1 MQIRLIFAFLSLPVL
16 GACGG
21 GGDDVVPTV
30 MFTSF
35 SSVQTGQTV
44 TANGMSQTE
53 NVTQNASGVVTA
65 KLVNQPDSNTSSAN
79 LTYGTSLPL
88 KLTGLEIRT
97 PQSNVSWRNGMG
109 TQTVSCGT
117 KTCSLTGDGATGVMI
132 NALRSLAW
140 NYQTFSYWLHNTGR
154 PANVAG
160 ALSVG
165 NPTPVSA
172 MPVAGSAVTY
182 AGVSGGL
189 YVDGSGLLQ
198 EHAAVMAAV
207 VDAGAGTIDFSTTG
221 TTIRPWNSTGGFSS
235 PPTPPQ
241 LNISGLLNIVA
252 GANRFTGPVTMG
264 PVATPTMR
272 GSVTGVF
279 YGPGAEE
286 IGGTFALT
294 STSGQI
300 ESITGSFGAK
310 H

>member
-21 GGDDVVPTV
+21 GGGDVVPTV

-35 SSVQTGQTV
+35 SSVQLGQTV
-44 TANGMSQTE
+44 AANGMSQTE

-65 KLVNQPDSNTSSAN
+65 RLVNPPDSNASSAN

-88 KLTGLEIRT
+88 RLTGLEIRT
-97 PQSNVSWRNGMG
+97 PQSSVSWRDGMG

-117 KTCSLTGDGATGVMI
+117 KTCSLTGDGASGVMI
-132 NALRSLAW
+132 NALGSLAW
-140 NYQTFSYWLHNTGR
+140 NYQTFSYWLHNTGLL
-154 PANVAG
+154 ANVAG

-165 NPTPVSA
+165 NPTPVSG
-172 MPVAGSAVTY
+172 MPVAGSAITY
-182 AGVSGGL
+182 SGISGGL
-189 YVDGSGLLQ
+189 YVDAAGSLQ
-198 EHAAVMAAV
+198 EHAAVMSAV

-221 TTIRPWNSTGGFSS
+221 TTIRPWSSAGGWA
-235 PPTPPQ
+235 PQLQ
-241 LNISGLLNIVA
+241 LNISGQMIYAA
-252 GANRFTGPVTMG
+252 GTNRFTGPVTMG
-264 PVATPTMR
+264 PVGTPTMT

-286 IGGTFALT
+286 IGGTFSLK
-294 STSGQI
+294 TSGTI

-310 H
+310 R